1 MPLKIFVSY
10 RRQDTGASAVAIGQY
25 LENEFGHKNVYIDV
39 EMQAGAKYPT
49 VIEKRLA
56 ECRVLL
62 VLIGADWVK
71 LQKPND

>member
-39 EMQAGAKYPT
+39 EMQAGAKYPD
-49 VIEKRLA
+49 L
-56 ECRVLL
+56 
-62 VLIGADWVK
+62 
-71 LQKPND
+71 